1 MNQDDWT
8 AVGLKEA
15 QARHGGGMSE
25 MEVYDQYREIKAR
38 PIGNVA
44 PYVAPENTQTDNGQ
58 LTPAQKRG
66 LKMFSIAAPITGISI
81 GLTHVLMTGALNSV
95 LGWCIGGGFAA
106 SVLSG
111 LFGGGSKRSA
121 EYQGRNEYHEH
132 HHYHQNNNFGG
143 AGGANQNNGNGT

>member
-8 AVGLKEA
+8 TVGLKEA

-25 MEVYDQYREIKAR
+25 MELINQYKEIQAR
-38 PIGNVA
+38 PIGEIVQRVA
-44 PYVAPENTQTDNGQ
+44 QEPEDSGA

-66 LKMFSIAAPITGISI
+66 LKMIGIVAPTISVSAGLFHVIAS
-81 GLTHVLMTGALNSV
+81 GALNAV
-95 LGWCIGGGFAA
+95 FGWCIGGGFAV
-106 SVLSG
+106 SILSG
-111 LFGGGSKRSA
+111 LFGGGSKRPV

-143 AGGANQNNGNGT
+143 SGGANQNNG